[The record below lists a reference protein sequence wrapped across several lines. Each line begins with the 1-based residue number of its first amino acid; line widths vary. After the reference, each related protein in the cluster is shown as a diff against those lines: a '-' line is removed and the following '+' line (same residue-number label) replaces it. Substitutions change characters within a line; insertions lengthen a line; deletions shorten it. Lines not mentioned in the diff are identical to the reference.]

1 MDAGRRLGAA
11 EQGETPGRSQGDN
24 SGSGSAW
31 LLHHVDAGSGRRGD
45 VQQLNRSHVIK
56 FAIEAGL
63 IIVKD
68 GTIMLD
74 PAWLK
79 YLRGYAAA
87 NQEDWSL
94 FA

>member
-1 MDAGRRLGAA
+1 MFD
-11 EQGETPGRSQGDN
+11 PRS
-24 SGSGSAW
+24 SST
-31 LLHHVDAGSGRRGD
+31 V
-45 VQQLNRSHVIK
+45 RSVIK